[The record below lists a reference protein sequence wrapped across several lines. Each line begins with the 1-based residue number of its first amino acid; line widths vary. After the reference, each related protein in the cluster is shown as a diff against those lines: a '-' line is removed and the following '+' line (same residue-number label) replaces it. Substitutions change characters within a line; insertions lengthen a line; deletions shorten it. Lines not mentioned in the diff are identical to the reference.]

1 MNTNLEIIKKKI
13 CPEEKIL
20 NPKTNRCIK
29 KKNNNKICPEEKI
42 LNPKTNR
49 CIKKKNNKIYKN
61 INKYIKN
68 DKNIKNI
75 INKKMNIEIINNLKI
90 IQEYEKVLGNT
101 FKANSYIKAIKILEL
116 YPNNIN
122 TILELNNLKGI
133 GNNIKKTIEE
143 YIISGKI
150 AKIEEIKRDE
160 KYNLSFKLSKIYGI
174 GPSKIEELLKKIN
187 SFNELYL
194 SENKDL
200 LNKKQQ
206 IGLKYINDLE
216 ERIPYNEGE
225 KHYNIIKK
233 HIHNYSNNIE
243 FDMVGSYRRK
253 KSDLGDIDILI
264 KDENDF
270 NLKDFIIK
278 LNESNYII
286 ENLANGKKKFMGIC
300 KLDEKSVGRRI
311 DILLCDKKHY
321 YFTLLYFTGS
331 YEFNIKMRRKALEQG
346 YSLSEYGFTEV
357 STNKLKEFNIKSEKD
372 IFQIIKMDYVK
383 PEDR

>member
-1 MNTNLEIIKKKI
+1 MNKKLDENILKK
-13 CPEEKIL
+13 CPEGKIL

-29 KKNNNKICPEEKI
+29 N
-42 LNPKTNR
+42 
-49 CIKKKNNKIYKN
+49 KNNKKYENKVK

-68 DKNIKNI
+68 DKIIKNN
-75 INKKMNIEIINNLKI
+75 INKNMNIAIINNLKI
-90 IQEYEKVLGNT
+90 IEQYEKVLGNT
-101 FKANSYIKAIKILEL
+101 FKANSYIKAIKLIEL

-122 TILELNNLKGI
+122 TILELNNLKGV
-133 GNNIKKTIEE
+133 GNNIKKKIEE
-143 YIISGKI
+143 YIITGKI
-150 AKIEEIKRDE
+150 TKIEEIQNDE
-160 KYNLSFKLSKIYGI
+160 KYNLRDKLSKIYGI

-187 SFNELYL
+187 SLNELYL
-194 SENKDL
+194 VENKDL

-216 ERIPYNEGE
+216 ERIPYEEGE

-233 HIHNYSNNIE
+233 HIDDFSNNIE

-264 KDENDF
+264 KNENNF
-270 NLKDFIIK
+270 NLKDFIKK
-278 LNESNYII
+278 LNEDKYII
-286 ENLANGKKKFMGIC
+286 ENLANGQKKFMGIC

-331 YEFNIKMRRKALEQG
+331 YQFNIKMRRKALEQG
-346 YSLSEYGFTEV
+346 YSLSEYGLTEV
-357 STNKLKEFNIKSEKD
+357 NTKNLKEFNINSEKD
-372 IFQIIKMDYVK
+372 IFKIIKMDYVK

>member
-1 MNTNLEIIKKKI
+1 MNTNLEIIKK
-13 CPEEKIL
+13 
-20 NPKTNRCIK
+20 
-29 KKNNNKICPEEKI
+29 KICPEEKI

-101 FKANSYIKAIKILEL
+101 FKVNSYIKAIKILEL

-143 YIISGKI
+143 YIINGKI
-150 AKIEEIKRDE
+150 AKIEEIKKDE